1 MRTIRN
7 IVLAVENRMHAFF
20 VRRSIGTLRVSIGA
34 VFLAFGVLKYFPGVS
49 PAQGL
54 ATATTD
60 ILFFGRVPGS
70 VAILL
75 IATLE
80 CAIGLLLIIGRGLR
94 LAVYLLLGELVGIL
108 SPVLLLSARL
118 FAGPHHAPTLE
129 GQYMLKDVILVAA
142 AMVVT
147 AGSFRGGRLVR
158 ADPTPVPVPLL
169 GGDRRADAH
178 GRVEAR
184 EKLDVVLSTIGGS
197 RSIDEVCQERGIS
210 PDIYHL
216 ARDGSERRH
225 RRPAG
230 TCDTD
235 ERRPPSLRK
244 VRRCPEADGARLC
257 VKHAR

>member
-94 LAVYLLLGELVGIL
+94 LAVYLLL
-108 SPVLLLSARL
+108 SARL

-129 GQYMLKDVILVAA
+129 GQYVLKDVILVAA

-178 GRVEAR
+178 GRVDAR

-197 RSIDEVCQERGIS
+197 RSIDEVCQERAS
-210 PDIYHL
+210 PL
-216 ARDGSERRH
+216 T
-225 RRPAG
+225 P
-230 TCDTD
+230 TT
-235 ERRPPSLRK
+235 P
-244 VRRCPEADGARLC
+244 GAR
-257 VKHAR
+257 RF